1 MAMRVTAT
9 ADAAEFIRTRG
20 GQLFVWP
27 AEHRSARLTLAVLE
41 ASVDPP
47 PRALDFRRV
56 EAEDFLLFLH
66 PALKTLP
73 EELLVVLRGRRH
85 PHIEAYWDGLA
96 YIVL

>member
-1 MAMRVTAT
+1 MRVTAS
-9 ADAAEFIRTRG
+9 ADAAEFIRAHG

-27 AEHRSARLTLAVLE
+27 TEHRSARLTLAVLK

-56 EAEDFLLFLH
+56 EAEDFLLFMD
-66 PALKTLP
+66 PALQTLP
-73 EELLVVLRGRRH
+73 DELLVVLRGRRH

-96 YIVL
+96 YIVP

>member
-1 MAMRVTAT
+1 MRVTAS
-9 ADAAEFIRTRG
+9 ADAAEFIRAQG

-27 AEHRSARLTLAVLE
+27 AEHRSARLTLAFLK

-47 PRALDFRRV
+47 PQALDFRRV
-56 EAEDFLLFLH
+56 EARGFLLFLD
-66 PALKTLP
+66 PALQTLP

-96 YIVL
+96 YIVP